1 MIATEYAKLYNIE
14 PQQEGESDL
23 AFRSRVAGALR
34 KHGLLVEAHEAYSD
48 AYFDQSD
55 GVMTGLVGAAAQ
67 AMQGVDYGKD
77 GQQQVGD
84 DIAAG
89 YLVEHPKPKD
99 DALLLL
105 LSALM
110 R

>member
-1 MIATEYAKLYNIE
+1 MIATDYAGIYNIE
-14 PQQEGESDL
+14 PQREGESDL
-23 AFRSRVAGALR
+23 AFRSRIAGNLR
-34 KHGLLVEAHEAYSD
+34 ELGLVVEAHEAYED

-55 GVMTGLVGAAAQ
+55 DVMTGLIGAVAQ
-67 AMQGVDYGKD
+67 AMQGVDYRKD
-77 GQQQVGD
+77 GQRQVGD

-89 YLVEHPKPKD
+89 VLVEHPKPKD

-105 LSALM
+105 LSAMM